1 MPSNDQVTVQTYPF
15 ACPVG
20 GASIAASVYNDK
32 RIYLLIQNNG
42 ANPLNV
48 RFAQPNQGG
57 ANDYEIL
64 AGDEKEWDQKIPIDS
79 VNLSSAL
86 GTFGVI
92 LEGRA
97 AK

>member
-1 MPSNDQVTVQTYPF
+1 MPSSDQVTIQTYAF
-15 ACPVG
+15 NCPAG
-20 GASIAASVYNDK
+20 GGSVPVSVANNK
-32 RIYLLIQNNG
+32 RMYLLIQNNG
-42 ANPLNV
+42 TNPLNV
-48 RFAQPNQGG
+48 RFGQPNQGG
-57 ANDYEIL
+57 ASDYEIL

-97 AK
+97 VT